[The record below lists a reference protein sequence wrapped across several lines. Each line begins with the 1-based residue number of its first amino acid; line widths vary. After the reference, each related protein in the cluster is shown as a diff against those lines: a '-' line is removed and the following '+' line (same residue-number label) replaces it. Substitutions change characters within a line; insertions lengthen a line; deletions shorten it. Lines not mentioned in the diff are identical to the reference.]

1 MRYVFGALATILL
14 LTIGFVLVF
23 NRGDDKPAEDTKK
36 VSQLVDYAK
45 KDSMVTLTTS
55 GPVTSDDLHYSI
67 KVSVSASERRLEV
80 MNGYDNTVV
89 ATNSYPNTTAAYEAF
104 LSALA
109 GQGFTKSKE
118 TKIEDKRSVCVT
130 GRQYTYELSEGSE
143 SVSNLWSVSCDK
155 SGTLNGAP
163 TTIRQL
169 FEKQIPEYS
178 KQIQPYKL

>member
-1 MRYVFGALATILL
+1 MKYVFGALATILL

-45 KDSMVTLTTS
+45 KDSMVSLTTS
-55 GPVTSDDLHYSI
+55 GPVTSDRSF
-67 KVSVSASERRLEV
+67 SMQPRR
-80 MNGYDNTVV
+80 NDNTVV

-109 GQGFTKSKE
+109 GQGFTRSKE

-155 SGTLNGAP
+155 SGTLNGTP